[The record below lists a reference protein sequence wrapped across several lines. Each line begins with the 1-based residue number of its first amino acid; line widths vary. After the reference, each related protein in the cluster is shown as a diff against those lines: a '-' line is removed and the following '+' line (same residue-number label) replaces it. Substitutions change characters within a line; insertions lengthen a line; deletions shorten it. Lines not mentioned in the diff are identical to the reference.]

1 MTETATEIYCRL
13 NNVQEIQSEMDATN
27 ENRCFRMQTDSTGG
41 VCVCVSFQAFFLLR
55 ITNQAIVSLLVF
67 SFNTNC
73 QVLLRLS
80 SFSHRSNVGN
90 S

>member
-1 MTETATEIYCRL
+1 MTDTAIEIYCRL

-27 ENRCFRMQTDSTGG
+27 RNRCFRMEKDSAGG
-41 VCVCVSFQAFFLLR
+41 VCMCVSFQALFLLR
-55 ITNQAIVSLLVF
+55 ITYQAVVSLLVF
-67 SFNTNC
+67 PLNTIS

>member
-1 MTETATEIYCRL
+1 MKWTQQIGTDVLEWKRTAQVE
-13 NNVQEIQSEMDATN
+13 
-27 ENRCFRMQTDSTGG
+27 
-41 VCVCVSFQAFFLLR
+41 CVCVSFQALFLLR
-55 ITNQAIVSLLVF
+55 ITYQAVVSLLV
-67 SFNTNC
+67 SPLNTIS

>member
-1 MTETATEIYCRL
+1 MTDTAIEIYCRL

-27 ENRCFRMQTDSTGG
+27 RNRCFRMETDSAGG
-41 VCVCVSFQAFFLLR
+41 VCMCVSFQALFLLR
-55 ITNQAIVSLLVF
+55 ITYQAVVSLFVF
-67 SFNTNC
+67 PLNTIS

>member
-1 MTETATEIYCRL
+1 MRTDGLECKRTAQVE
-13 NNVQEIQSEMDATN
+13 
-27 ENRCFRMQTDSTGG
+27 
-41 VCVCVSFQAFFLLR
+41 CVCVSFQAFFLLR

>member
-27 ENRCFRMQTDSTGG
+27 ENRCFRIQTDSAGG
-41 VCVCVSFQAFFLLR
+41 VCVCVLSGFLFFEDIYQAV
-55 ITNQAIVSLLVF
+55 VSLLIF
-67 SFNTNC
+67 PLNTIS
-73 QVLLRLS
+73 QVLLTLS
-80 SFSHRSNVGN
+80 SFPHRSNVGN

>member
-1 MTETATEIYCRL
+1 MKLTQQIGTDVLEWKRTAQVE
-13 NNVQEIQSEMDATN
+13 
-27 ENRCFRMQTDSTGG
+27 
-41 VCVCVSFQAFFLLR
+41 CVCVSFQALFLLR
-55 ITNQAIVSLLVF
+55 ITYQAVVSLLVF
-67 SFNTNC
+67 PLTIS